1 MTVNCFDGKYAFL
14 SNFYSC
20 PVAYEGVHYENSEAA
35 FQAAKCCNKND
46 RLQLCGL
53 NPSQAKK
60 LGKKIKLRPDWEK
73 VKVLEMRK
81 IVREKFIQ
89 NPVLKKALVSTGKAT
104 LIEGNYW
111 HDNTWGDC
119 TCEKCKNIPG
129 KNYLGTILEDVRAE
143 FSQENH

>member
-1 MTVNCFDGKYAFL
+1 MTINCFDGKYAFL

-20 PVAYEGVHYENSEAA
+20 PVTYEGVHYENSEAA
-35 FQAAKCCNKND
+35 FQSAKCCNKND
-46 RLQLCGL
+46 RLQFCGL

-60 LGKKIKLRPDWEK
+60 LGRKIKLRPDWEK

-89 NPVLKKALVSTGKAT
+89 NPDLKKALVSTGEAT

-111 HDNTWGDC
+111 HDNTWGNC

-129 KNYLGTILEDVRAE
+129 KNYLGMILEDVRAE